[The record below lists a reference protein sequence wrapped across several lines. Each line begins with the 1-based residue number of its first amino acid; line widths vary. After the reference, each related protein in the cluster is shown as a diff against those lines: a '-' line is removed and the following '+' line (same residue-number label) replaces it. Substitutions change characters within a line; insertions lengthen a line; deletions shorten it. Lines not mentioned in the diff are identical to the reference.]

1 MILWF
6 IHKVAPIRKRY
17 ISQWGPKWIKYK
29 VDSFANLLRPGDQVL
44 DIGAGGALISKEL
57 MNRGYAVTPLD
68 LENLS
73 YLPEITPVIYDGATM
88 PFDDKSH
95 DVALLLTVLHH
106 TKQPEAILLETKR
119 VAKRIILIEDI
130 YKNVFQKYLTFLV
143 DGIVNWGYSP
153 CPHTNKDD
161 KGWKTTFEQYN
172 LELVSVSYIRVL
184 FFFRQA
190 VYELTSK

>member
-1 MILWF
+1 MVLWF

-17 ISQWGPKWIKYK
+17 ISNWGPKWIKYK
-29 VDSFANLLRPGDQVL
+29 VDSFANLLQPTDTIL

-57 MNRGYAVTPLD
+57 MNRGHRVTPLD

-73 YLPEITPVIYDGATM
+73 YLPEIEPIVYDGQTM
-88 PFDDKSH
+88 PFEENSH

-106 TKQPEAILLETKR
+106 TQDPEAILQETKR
-119 VAKRIILIEDI
+119 VAKRIILIEDV
-130 YKNVFQKYLTFLV
+130 YNNVFQKYLTFFM

-161 KGWKTTFEQYN
+161 KGWKATFKQLD
-172 LELVSVSYIRVL
+172 LELVSVSYLRVL

-190 VYELTSK
+190 VYELRSN